1 MNQTSLSISLRGIT
15 SLPAEGPYRPLLL
28 DATAGEISARYYQ
41 PATTHAGVLYLG
53 EGPGFAE
60 PAGGLFGRLAE
71 RFKAFGIA
79 GLRLR
84 YRAPEDLP
92 ATILDA
98 LMGGFVLDQQGIP
111 RVVAVGHGRGAAA
124 AMQVAAAFPARVA
137 GVALLAPA
145 PEAAWGAGARPD
157 LSVWI
162 AHGTADA
169 SVPTASSRALA
180 GALATPDK
188 RLSYYPEADHAFAGA
203 ESALEL
209 DLTEWLK
216 AQLAKA

>member
-1 MNQTSLSISLRGIT
+1 MNTSLSISLRGVT
-15 SLPAEGPYRPLLL
+15 SLPPEGAYRPLLL
-28 DATAGEISARYYQ
+28 DATAGEIAARYYQ
-41 PATTHAGVLYLG
+41 PATAHAAVLYLG

-60 PAGGLFGRLAE
+60 PAAGLFGRLAE

-79 GLRLR
+79 GLRLQ
-84 YRAPEDLP
+84 YRAPADLP
-92 ATILDA
+92 ACILDA
-98 LMGGFVLDQQGIP
+98 MMGGFLLDQQGIP

-124 AMQVAAAFPARVA
+124 AMQVASAFPGRVS
-137 GVALLAPA
+137 GVALLAPV
-145 PEAAWGAGARPD
+145 PEAGWAAGARQD
-157 LSVWI
+157 LGVWV
-162 AHGTADA
+162 AHGTADVV
-169 SVPTASSRALA
+169 VPTASSRALMD
-180 GALATPDK
+180 ALATPDK